1 MKHIVLF
8 LGIFI
13 VLLIGGYVWMSTEV
27 NAPEPEDTVTTLS
40 DQSTVQDDD
49 ADKIFI
55 TNPTVTSSVT
65 SPVQVTGEARGWWF
79 FEASFPI
86 TILALDGTLI
96 AQGYATATDEWMTEE
111 FVPFTAEVT
120 YTLPEG
126 QTEMPAR
133 MVFYKAN
140 PSGLEENADTFEVPV
155 VLQ

>member
-8 LGIFI
+8 LGILL

-27 NAPEPEDTVTTLS
+27 NAPEPENNMVTPL
-40 DQSTVQDDD
+40 DESTVQNDDS
-49 ADKIFI
+49 DKIVI
-55 TNPTVTSSVT
+55 TNPVAASMVT
-65 SPVQVTGEARGWWF
+65 SPVTVTGEARGWWF

-86 TILALDGTLI
+86 TILALDGTLL
-96 AQGYATATDEWMTEE
+96 AQGYATAAGEWMTEE
-111 FVPFTAEVT
+111 FVPFTAEVA
-120 YTLPEG
+120 YVLPEE

-140 PSGLEENADTFEVPV
+140 PSGLEENADTFEVSV